1 VPGAPPGPRNDLIA
15 VGGGLAVY
23 AVTLLWAHRW
33 LFGVSPLP

>member
-1 VPGAPPGPRNDLIA
+1 MNDLIA
-15 VGGGLAVY
+15 IVGGLAVY